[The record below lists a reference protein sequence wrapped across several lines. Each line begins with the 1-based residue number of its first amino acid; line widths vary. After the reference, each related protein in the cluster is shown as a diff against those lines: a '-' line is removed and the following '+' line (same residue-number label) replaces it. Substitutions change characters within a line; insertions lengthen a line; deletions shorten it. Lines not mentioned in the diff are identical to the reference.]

1 MLNEFIKYLQ
11 YFFNYFFYCYYKKD
25 CSKLKKSDTNL
36 NLINDNQDKNNQD
49 KNNQEFE
56 TIFLINSIDYR
67 ESNIYICNICNH
79 KINNNH
85 YLVYDK
91 HFCSFDCRKKY
102 LIKYQLL

>member
-1 MLNEFIKYLQ
+1 MLNEFIKYIK
-11 YFFNYFFYCYYKKD
+11 FFFYYIFYCYNKKD
-25 CSKLKKSDTNL
+25 SSKLKKSDTNI
-36 NLINDNQDKNNQD
+36 NLINDNQDNINQD
-49 KNNQEFE
+49 NINQEFE

-102 LIKYQLL
+102 LIKY